1 MSDGSGMIAIV
12 GRGHSGT
19 RVIAHTLYA
28 SGVFMGATINRSG
41 DMVPA
46 EELYEA
52 CRVMAR
58 QVRWQGGLHWDF
70 SGLLQGPVAEE
81 FTSLVESYLKDVLE
95 HEGPRGWKLPETTLV
110 FPWIVRLFPRARY
123 IYWIRD
129 PRDCIIG
136 RHKTDD
142 LRDFG
147 IAYPDPDNERERRAI
162 SWKYQYDL
170 VQATPKPEHWLT
182 VRYEDFVLRQGES
195 LERLEDFLGMKLGR
209 VIVRPDPVGRWRT
222 DRLPHMFDFFRQAMV
237 ENGYAEGLGGD

>member
-1 MSDGSGMIAIV
+1 MSDGSGMIVVI

-28 SGVFMGATINRSG
+28 SGVFMGTTINRSG
-41 DMVPA
+41 DKVPA
-46 EELYEA
+46 RKMYEA

-58 QVRWQGGLHWDF
+58 QVQWRGGLDWDF
-70 SGLLQGPVAEE
+70 SALHQGPVAAE
-81 FTSLVESYLKDVLE
+81 FVSLVESYLEDLLGCD
-95 HEGPRGWKLPETTLV
+95 GPRGWKLPETTLV

-136 RHKTDD
+136 PHKTDD

-147 IAYPDPDNERERRAI
+147 IACPHPDGERERRAI

-170 VQATPKPEHWLT
+170 VRSTPRPGHWLT
-182 VRYEDFVLRQGES
+182 LRFEDFVLRQGES

-209 VIVRPDPVGRWRT
+209 VVVRPEPIGRWKT
-222 DRLPHMFDFFRQAMV
+222 DRQPHMFDFFRQPMV
-237 ENGYAEGLGGD
+237 ENGYVEGLG